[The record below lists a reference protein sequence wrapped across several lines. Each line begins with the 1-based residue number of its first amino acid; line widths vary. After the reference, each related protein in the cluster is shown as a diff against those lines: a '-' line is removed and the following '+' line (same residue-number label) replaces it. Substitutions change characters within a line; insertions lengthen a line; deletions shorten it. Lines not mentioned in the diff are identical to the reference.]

1 MRCALVI
8 MLVGLAAP
16 GIAAA
21 EPLNDATVNDVA
33 KRFAAELK
41 CSGPADESPGYL
53 NRHWCPVAKVAS
65 SGAFKAPAE
74 RRTLLGLSM
83 AVRKNDS
90 IVKSALATTDLA
102 ILTVGPE
109 GVLLTSLKPSNE
121 QEKQSLGKVVVSLAF
136 VVKGKSK
143 TVDVPADLQ
152 DYLNSFASKPLHPL
166 EPLPAGAQYSGKIP
180 SRIYHLT
187 GTLSGES
194 YVVIEQA
201 PDGVFVNLFPI
212 TPRAR

>member
-1 MRCALVI
+1 MLL
-8 MLVGLAAP
+8 LVGV
-16 GIAAA
+16 GGVAAA
-21 EPLNDATVNDVA
+21 DPLNDATVEGLA
-33 KRFAAELK
+33 KRFAAELT
-41 CSGPADESPGYL
+41 CSGPADQSPAYL
-53 NRHWCPVAKVAS
+53 NRHWCPVAKITS

-102 ILTVGPE
+102 ILTVGPD
-109 GVLLTSLKPSNE
+109 GVLLTSLKPSNDA
-121 QEKQSLGKVVVSLAF
+121 EKQSLGKVVVSLAF

-152 DYLNSFASKPLHPL
+152 DYLNSFASKPLHAV
-166 EPLPAGAQYSGKIP
+166 EPLSSGAQYTGKIP
-180 SRIYHLT
+180 SRIYHVT